1 MPTPRL
7 TPEIISAAIDG
18 FEAQKIRIDTQIA
31 ELRAMLPGATK
42 TTTDSP
48 ASEVPTGKRSKF
60 SAAVRQRMAD
70 GQRLRWAK
78 IKGAGQAP
86 AAVAAKAST
95 LKGKKVSAITLMRMR
110 EAQRL
115 RWAKIRGEGEPAIAP
130 AAAKTEKP
138 KAKRQISPEGI
149 ARIIAATK
157 KRWALK
163 RTAEKASAKIAAPT
177 KTAVSKKATKKTARA
192 AEQAAG

>member
-7 TPEIISAAIDG
+7 TSEIISAAIDG
-18 FEAQKIRIDTQIA
+18 FEAQKSRIDTQIA
-31 ELRAMLPGATK
+31 ELRAMLPGATE

-48 ASEVPTGKRSKF
+48 VPEAPTGKRSKF
-60 SAAVRQRMAD
+60 SAAVRQRMAE

-78 IKGAGQAP
+78 IKGEAQAP
-86 AAVAAKAST
+86 ASAAPEGLAKKRKKFSAATRLRMKA
-95 LKGKKVSAITLMRMR
+95 
-110 EAQRL
+110 AQQL
-115 RWAKIRGEGEPAIAP
+115 RWAKIKGE
-130 AAAKTEKP
+130 AAAVTPPVAPKTEKP

-163 RTAEKASAKIAAPT
+163 RAADKKSATAKKSA
-177 KTAVSKKATKKTARA
+177 
-192 AEQAAG
+192 